1 MAMKV
6 STLLRHLRE
15 GVLNIV
21 RNGWMTFAS
30 ISSIVISLF
39 ILGVFLL
46 LALNVNNLADQIENE
61 VQIRVF
67 LQLNTDQAKIDELKT
82 AIGNIPEVS
91 KVTFVSK
98 AEGLELLRKNIGTDG
113 YDLLEGYNAANNP
126 LPDSFT
132 VEVFDPQNIAFAAK
146 KIDALN
152 KADQTAPIKSV
163 KYGKGTVE
171 SLFKITNAVRN
182 IGLVIVAGLA
192 ITAMFL
198 ISNTIKVTII
208 ARRREIGI
216 MKLVGATN
224 NFIRWPFFI
233 EGALIGMIGS
243 IITIALLLFGY
254 SQLVEV
260 SQFQLGLMMIKL
272 ITLKEVGFL
281 ISVLLFGLGT
291 VIGIWGSTLSVRKYL
306 KV

>member
-1 MAMKV
+1 MKI

-15 GVLNIV
+15 GILNIV

-46 LALNVNNLADQIENE
+46 MALNVNNLADQIENE

-67 LQLNTDQAKIDELKT
+67 LQLNTDQAKIDQLKN

-98 AEGLELLRKNIGTDG
+98 AEGLDLLRKNIGTD
-113 YDLLEGYNAANNP
+113 LLEGYNGTNNP

-132 VEVFDPQNIAFAAK
+132 VEVFEPQNIAFAAK
-146 KIDALN
+146 KIDAVN
-152 KADQTAPIKSV
+152 KADGTNPIKSV

-198 ISNTIKVTII
+198 ISNTIKITII

-233 EGALIGMIGS
+233 EGALIGMLGS
-243 IITIALLLFGY
+243 AITVALLLFGY
-254 SQLVEV
+254 SQLVQV

-272 ITLKEVGFL
+272 ITIKEVGFY
-281 ISVLLFGLGT
+281 ISLLLFGLGT
-291 VIGIWGSTLSVRKYL
+291 IIGIWGSTLSIRKYL